1 MKEKRGEVVVITG
14 ASAGVG
20 RATAQRFAREGA
32 SIALIARGEAG
43 LEGARRDV
51 EALGGRAITCPCD
64 VADPWAVDAAA
75 ARAENELGPIDI
87 WINVAMVTVF
97 GEFKNLTMDEFRRV
111 TEVTYLGYVHGTH
124 AALQRMLPR
133 DAGTIV
139 QVGSALAYRAIP
151 LQSAYCGAKHAIRGF
166 TDAVRTELL
175 HDKSKVW
182 ITEVH
187 MPALNTPQFE
197 WCKNKMEHKSQPVP
211 PIYQPEVAADAV
223 HFAAHHW
230 RRELWVGGS
239 TAVVITGNK
248 LLPGVGDRYLAR
260 TGFDSQQFDGPPP
273 EHGRYNLWQPV
284 DDDKDHGAHG
294 AFDARATSRSF
305 ELMAAKHKGW
315 VAAALLTAAAVGVA
329 GVLRARR

>member
-1 MKEKRGEVVVITG
+1 MKKRRREVVVITG

-20 RATAQRFAREGA
+20 RAVAQRFARDGA

-51 EALGGRAITCPCD
+51 EALGGRAITCAAD

-75 ARAENELGPIDI
+75 ARAESELGPIDI

-97 GEFKNLTMDEFRRV
+97 GEFKDLTMDEFRRV
-111 TEVTYLGYVHGTH
+111 TEVSYLGYVHGTH

-133 DAGTIV
+133 DTGTIV

-166 TDAVRTELL
+166 TDAVRTELM
-175 HDKSKVW
+175 HDRSKVW

-187 MPALNTPQFE
+187 MPALNTPQFG
-197 WCKNKMEHKSQPVP
+197 WCKNKMQHKSQPVP
-211 PIYQPEVAADAV
+211 PIYQPEVAADGV
-223 HFAAHHW
+223 HFAAHHR

-248 LLPGVGDRYLAR
+248 VLPGVGDRYLAR
-260 TGFDSQQFDGPPP
+260 TGFDSQQYDGPPGP
-273 EHGRYNLWQPV
+273 GARYNLWQPV
-284 DDDKDHGAHG
+284 DDVEDKGAHG
-294 AFDARATSRSF
+294 AFGRRAHRHSL
-305 ELMAAKHKGW
+305 ELMAAKHKGLLAAAGLG
-315 VAAALLTAAAVGVA
+315 AAALALV
-329 GVLRARR
+329 GVLRNR

>member
-1 MKEKRGEVVVITG
+1 MSEERGKVVVITG

-20 RATAQRFAREGA
+20 RATAQRFARDGA
-32 SIALIARGEAG
+32 SIALLARGEAG

-51 EALGGRAITCPCD
+51 EALGGRAITCPVD
-64 VADPWAVDAAA
+64 VADAAAVDAAA
-75 ARAENELGPIDI
+75 ARAEAELGPIDV
-87 WINVAMVTVF
+87 WINCAMATVF
-97 GEFKNLTMDEFRRV
+97 GEFKDLTMEEFRRV

-124 AALQRMLPR
+124 AALMRMLAR

-175 HDKSKVW
+175 HDRCKVW

-223 HFAAHHW
+223 HFAAQHR

-239 TAVVITGNK
+239 TAVVIAGNK
-248 LLPGVGDRYLAR
+248 VLPGVGDRYLAR
-260 TGFDSQQFDGPPP
+260 TGFDSQQYDGPPP
-273 EHGRYNLWQPV
+273 SDARFNLWRPV
-284 DDDKDHGAHG
+284 DDVVDHGAHG
-294 AFDARATSRSF
+294 AFDRRAHRRSV
-305 ELMAAKHKGW
+305 ELMAAKHKGLIAAAGIG
-315 VAAALLTAAAVGVA
+315 AAALALVGMM
-329 GVLRARR
+329 RRR

>member
-223 HFAAHHW
+223 HFAAHHR

-248 LLPGVGDRYLAR
+248 ILPGVGDRYLAR

-305 ELMAAKHKGW
+305 ELMAAKHKGLLAAAGLG
-315 VAAALLTAAAVGVA
+315 AAALAVVGL
-329 GVLRARR
+329 LRRR

>member
-1 MKEKRGEVVVITG
+1 MKHKKPEVVVITG

-20 RATAQRFAREGA
+20 RAVAQRFARDGA
-32 SIALIARGEAG
+32 SIALVARGEAG

-51 EALGGRAITCPCD
+51 EALGGRALTGAVD

-75 ARAENELGPIDI
+75 ARAEHELGPIDI

-97 GEFKNLTMDEFRRV
+97 GEFKDLTMDEFRRV

-166 TDAVRTELL
+166 TDSVRTELL
-175 HDKSKVW
+175 HNRSKVW

-197 WCKNKMEHKSQPVP
+197 WCKNKMPHKSQPVP
-211 PIYQPEVAADAV
+211 PIYQPEVAADGV
-223 HFAAHHW
+223 HFAAHQR
-230 RRELWVGGS
+230 RRELWVGAS

-248 LLPGVGDRYLAR
+248 VLPGVGDRYLAR
-260 TGFDSQQFDGPPP
+260 TGFQSQQYDGPP
-273 EHGRYNLWQPV
+273 GASARYNLWQPV
-284 DDDKDHGAHG
+284 DDVEDKGAHG
-294 AFDARATSRSF
+294 AFDRRAKKRSF
-305 ELMAAKHKGW
+305 ELMAAKHKGLLAAAGLG
-315 VAAALLTAAAVGVA
+315 AAALAVV
-329 GVLRARR
+329 GVLRSR

>member
-223 HFAAHHW
+223 HFAAHHR

-248 LLPGVGDRYLAR
+248 ILPGVGDRYLAR

>member
-1 MKEKRGEVVVITG
+1 MNKKREVVVITG

-20 RATAQRFAREGA
+20 RATAQRFARDGA

-51 EALGGRAITCPCD
+51 EALGGEAITCAID

-133 DAGTIV
+133 DHGTIV

-175 HDKSKVW
+175 HDRSKVW

-197 WCKNKMEHKSQPVP
+197 WCKNKMPHKSQPVP
-211 PIYQPEVAADAV
+211 PIYQPEVAADGV
-223 HFAAHHW
+223 HFAAHHR
-230 RRELWVGGS
+230 RRELWVGAS

-248 LLPGVGDRYLAR
+248 VLPGVGDRYLAR
-260 TGFDSQQFDGPPP
+260 TGFDSQQYDGPPSA
-273 EHGRYNLWQPV
+273 GARYNLWQPV
-284 DDDKDHGAHG
+284 DDVEDKGAHG
-294 AFDARATSRSF
+294 AFDRRAHGRSL
-305 ELMAAKHKGW
+305 ELMAAKHKGLIAAAGLG
-315 VAAALLTAAAVGVA
+315 AAALALVGM
-329 GVLRARR
+329 LRHR